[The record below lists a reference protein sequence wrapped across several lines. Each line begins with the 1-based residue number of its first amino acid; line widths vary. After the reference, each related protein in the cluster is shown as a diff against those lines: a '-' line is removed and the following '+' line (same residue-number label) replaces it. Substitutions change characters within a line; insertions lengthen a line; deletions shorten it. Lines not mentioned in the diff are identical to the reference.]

1 MVDSITS
8 LDFFPLRCLCRS
20 HSVHSL
26 VPGHV
31 PLMAVVFL
39 SSLVQNGTWNHW
51 SVIVC
56 VCVCVCVCVYVCV
69 HVRAL
74 VHVCLY
80 ALYVCMLVF
89 FVFSRVRM
97 CLALMSCYLSTSLFA
112 SVYGIHVKQFCI
124 D

>member
-26 VPGHV
+26 VPDHV

-56 VCVCVCVCVYVCV
+56 VCVPIRVCACACACSRVSLCLCACIFCVFSCANVPSINVVLFVY
-69 HVRAL
+69 L
-74 VHVCLY
+74 TVCL
-80 ALYVCMLVF
+80 CCCFTVF
-89 FVFSRVRM
+89 M
-97 CLALMSCYLSTSLFA
+97 
-112 SVYGIHVKQFCI
+112 
-124 D
+124 

>member
-56 VCVCVCVCVYVCV
+56 VCVCVRIRVCACACACSRVSICS
-69 HVRAL
+69 L
-74 VHVCLY
+74 CLY
-80 ALYVCMLVF
+80 ACIF
-89 FVFSRVRM
+89 CVFSRANVPSINVVLFVYLTV
-97 CLALMSCYLSTSLFA
+97 CLCLRHSCKAILY
-112 SVYGIHVKQFCI
+112 
-124 D
+124 